1 MTFFV
6 RTLVLISCMAVLLPN
21 MTNAA
26 PVNHKR
32 HSHEPWHNPCNM
44 DRARYKKGKI
54 TPAVKRDTY
63 VVSPS
68 HHLKKNIKKL
78 IKFFFLI

>member
-6 RTLVLISCMAVLLPN
+6 RTLVLISLMAVLLPN

-32 HSHEPWHNPCNM
+32 HNHEPWSISCSVSQNTNFNQP
-44 DRARYKKGKI
+44 KL
-54 TPAVKRDTY
+54 TPAMRRNSY
-63 VVSPS
+63 LVSYFKNK
-68 HHLKKNIKKL
+68 LKKQQKIN
-78 IKFFFLI
+78 

>member
-6 RTLVLISCMAVLLPN
+6 RTLVLISLMAVLLPN

-26 PVNHKR
+26 PVNNKR

-63 VVSPS
+63 VVSS
-68 HHLKKNIKKL
+68 FKI
-78 IKFFFLI
+78 